1 MYQEK
6 KTMYRYWFI
15 NCNKHT
21 MLMQDNNKLGVG
33 REVCGNSLSYAQFFC
48 EPKTV
53 LKKKIFFN
61 EFTHSHQSDNL

>member
-1 MYQEK
+1 MYREK

-33 REVCGNSLSYAQFFC
+33 REVCGNSLYYMLNFS
-48 EPKTV
+48 V
-53 LKKKIFFN
+53 NLKLF
-61 EFTHSHQSDNL
+61 